1 MREALQN
8 TAEEM
13 FPGLPVPTPEE
24 FQRLEDLVA
33 ALCPVDVLTSWLCQ
47 ANFNVLKVLFRQ
59 NYSMIS
65 YQMIVPYLCCP
76 MASPLGPTETQC
88 CGSGMFIPD
97 PDFYPFRIPDL
108 GSRIQKQQQK
118 RGAKKCVSNLSL

>member
-1 MREALQN
+1 LLSFKVREALQN

-33 ALCPVDVLTSWLCQ
+33 ALRPVEVLTSRLCP

-59 NYSMIS
+59 NYSMI
-65 YQMIVPYLCCP
+65 C
-76 MASPLGPTETQC
+76 
-88 CGSGMFIPD
+88 
-97 PDFYPFRIPDL
+97 
-108 GSRIQKQQQK
+108 
-118 RGAKKCVSNLSL
+118 N